1 MSKVKEWFERSA
13 GEWISNRR
21 YYYEASG
28 KNQLVKSDLKVEM
41 KPSNDKEFIVELNW
55 DSKGD
60 VESVGSMIC
69 EFDSNKNILY
79 RNIGYMTADPTFSE
93 VTMIDEDTIL
103 FKTEYDGMTFR
114 EEIRLIDKNVRL
126 RQTLGWKRDTVF
138 LAGQYYEKR
147 K

>member
-1 MSKVKEWFERSA
+1 MSKVKDWFERSA

-60 VESVGSMIC
+60 VESTGSMIC
-69 EFDSNKNILY
+69 EFDCNKNVLY

-114 EEIRLIDKNVRL
+114 EEIRLIDENVRL